1 MLVETVNGKILG
13 TYDVQ
18 FHDLLAYVG
27 LQKGG
32 MNVFVKCD

>member
-13 TYDVQ
+13 TYDVEL
-18 FHDLLAYVG
+18 HDLLAYVG